1 MTREQ
6 YIKNT
11 MELNVFYARI
21 FKEHCVALVSGQKN
35 GDMRILQSLDRY
47 KVHFEMLLSAALE
60 SGLNLIEPRLIEL
73 NCFITPYTYS
83 LELSTQNACGV
94 SINHRISNLEMEKL
108 AKPQPVA
115 IGRLPFAYERAL
127 RLNSD
132 GEEIARGLC
141 ELLQNILNEIKKGR
155 IYSCVYPSVY
165 ECNIL
170 ELKRYQKA
178 IEYLRQDKDMDW
190 SDAQAV
196 KIMQTNAEYIRGT
209 LDPYEMQDINKANN
223 FAAEFSQ
230 CVSDSQKFLKTN
242 QEFSQFLQD
251 LIEKL
256 MAKKLMTVML
266 PLTLDNILRQAN
278 RNIGLMLAQ

>member
-115 IGRLPFAYERAL
+115 
-127 RLNSD
+127 
-132 GEEIARGLC
+132 
-141 ELLQNILNEIKKGR
+141 
-155 IYSCVYPSVY
+155 
-165 ECNIL
+165 
-170 ELKRYQKA
+170 
-178 IEYLRQDKDMDW
+178 
-190 SDAQAV
+190 
-196 KIMQTNAEYIRGT
+196 
-209 LDPYEMQDINKANN
+209 
-223 FAAEFSQ
+223 
-230 CVSDSQKFLKTN
+230 
-242 QEFSQFLQD
+242 
-251 LIEKL
+251 
-256 MAKKLMTVML
+256 
-266 PLTLDNILRQAN
+266 
-278 RNIGLMLAQ
+278 